1 MNYIIIVLGLLTL
14 FTNSFVVSADTL
26 IFEKHPEKYSKK
38 HSFEQIK
45 NDYRMRIIE
54 AMANF
59 IINENVY
66 DSSLVDITVRTYRV
80 DQFDGD
86 FRYIAQEIVTSSC
99 LDRLI
104 YECNNLYAFE
114 NVRAY
119 AGRLNNTSHDLL
131 VLSTSEEFE
140 QLLKI
145 TFDTYKVDDFK
156 ITNDYLTDGVSEDEA
171 IVIIYSKKAGLA
183 FYISVAT
190 SV

>member
-1 MNYIIIVLGLLTL
+1 MKYLIIVLGLLTL
-14 FTNSFVVSADTL
+14 ITNSFVVSADTL
-26 IFEKHPEKYSKK
+26 IFEKHPKK

-66 DSSLVDITVRTYRV
+66 DSSLVDITVRTYQV
-80 DQFDGD
+80 DQVDGD

-119 AGRLNNTSHDLL
+119 AGRLNNPSHDLL
-131 VLSTSEEFE
+131 VLSRSEEFE

-183 FYISVAT
+183 FYISVTT